1 MMLILDTNVLAA
13 MMRAEG
19 VPEVA
24 TWMDAQDEQHLFT
37 TTVSQAEIFAGL
49 TIMAEGR
56 RRHDLEK
63 AAREMFDDFEGRLLS
78 FDSGAAMAY
87 AELSAIRRRA
97 GRPASPHDLMIAA
110 IASAQGADVVTRDV
124 SGFEGCGITIIN
136 PWKAS

>member
-1 MMLILDTNVLAA
+1 MMFILDTNVLAA

-24 TWMDAQDEQHLFT
+24 AWMDAQDEQHLFT
-37 TTVSQAEIFAGL
+37 TTVSQAEIFTGL

-56 RRHDLEK
+56 RRHGLEK
-63 AAREMFDDFEGRLLS
+63 AARKMFDDFEGRLLS

-87 AELSAIRRRA
+87 AELFAIRRRA
-97 GRPASPHDLMIAA
+97 GRPASPHDLMVAA

-136 PWKAS
+136 PWKA